1 MKSMD
6 QEIEI
11 VRGMYYTAGV
21 PVCLTCGGTVLCSF
35 PEEAV
40 TAATLTGNKALAP
53 DAGSAQDGCRYV
65 CTPVGEQYI
74 VYDLPAGAS
83 GGDRPRLMIGPMLTE
98 PVSETVLT
106 ELVRTGKLRISQRAM
121 LMEYLGQLK
130 QVSEQSFFYMGR
142 LTEILFAE
150 KKEAEQPVIDEE
162 AANLIPSSYYEQTRD
177 YRTQQFFHSPYLIE
191 QEISHCISIG
201 DAKSAL
207 HILAE
212 INRRPRARLAGSVLR
227 SLKNSMIGSCT
238 FMARAAIA
246 GGVDPDD
253 AFTLSD
259 TYIQRVELCRD
270 MKELQGLEKQMVLG
284 YTEAVN
290 NTRTD
295 RYSLQIGNAI
305 SYINTHLCDPIT
317 VPEIA
322 ENVFLSANYLSGLF
336 KKEIGMTIREYITR
350 RRIEESSYFVRN
362 GKEQFADIAAF
373 YQFCSQS
380 HFVKCFREVM
390 GVTPGEYRKTNG
402 GEKVP
407 RPGRPRADRPA
418 TETED

>member
-6 QEIEI
+6 REIEI
-11 VRGMYYTAGV
+11 VRGMYYTAGI
-21 PVCLTCGGTVLCSF
+21 PVCLTSGGTVLCSY
-35 PEEAV
+35 PEKVV
-40 TAATLTGNKALAP
+40 TAASLTGSNSLQP
-53 DAGSAQDGCRYV
+53 VPGDEQDGCRYIV
-65 CTPVGEQYI
+65 TPVGEQFI
-74 VYDLPAGAS
+74 VYDLPIPFPGME
-83 GGDRPRLMIGPMLTE
+83 RPRLMIGPMLTE

-106 ELVRTGKLRISQRAM
+106 ELVRSGEIRIGQRAM
-121 LMEYLGQLK
+121 LLEYLSGLK
-130 QVSEQSFFYMGR
+130 QVSEQGFFYLGR

-150 KKEAEQPVIDEE
+150 KKEAEQAIIDED
-162 AANLIPSSYYEQTRD
+162 AANLIPSAYYEQTRN
-177 YRTQQFFHSPYLIE
+177 YRTQQFYHSPYLIE

-207 HILAE
+207 HILSE

-227 SLKNSMIGSCT
+227 SLKNSMICSCT

-259 TYIQRVELCRD
+259 AFIQRVELCRD
-270 MKELQGLEKQMVLG
+270 MKELQALEKQMVRG

-290 NTRTD
+290 NTRTN

-322 ENVFLSANYLSGLF
+322 ASVFLNANYLSGLF
-336 KKEIGMTIREYITR
+336 KKEIGMTIREYIIR
-350 RRIEESSYFVRN
+350 RRIEEASYFVRN

-380 HFVKCFREVM
+380 HFVKCFRQVM
-390 GVTPGEYRKTNG
+390 GVTPGEYRKTTTS
-402 GEKVP
+402 EKLPQPTHTQSV
-407 RPGRPRADRPA
+407 
-418 TETED
+418 